1 MVPLLSKYINRIF
14 SPICRFSV
22 KLWQATSVHGH
33 GIASQSGCK
42 LIAYTT
48 TGMAHAISYLLL
60 ALVIYAYKGMNA
72 ADFRYNF
79 MPKMGTFQNL
89 YQIQLFVYNFSYL
102 DGGIK
107 KNAGWIVCC
116 LFALEGVFG
125 MVPAIH
131 MDVAS
136 DGSKCNSTQTLVMS
150 VEAFVSVH
158 MLFQSILPYLFPFV
172 LMIFPLTQ
180 MIIHFR
186 SISDVFIKD
195 LVRNVLVLAC
205 SYIITYT
212 PLALLAI
219 IIFPTILQ

>member
-1 MVPLLSKYINRIF
+1 MNHYNTYTFSSQKY
-14 SPICRFSV
+14 V
-22 KLWQATSVHGH
+22 
-33 GIASQSGCK
+33 
-42 LIAYTT
+42 
-48 TGMAHAISYLLL
+48 ISDM
-60 ALVIYAYKGMNA
+60 I
-72 ADFRYNF
+72 
-79 MPKMGTFQNL
+79 L
-89 YQIQLFVYNFSYL
+89 YQLFVYKFSYL

-125 MVPAIH
+125 MVPAIY

-205 SYIITYT
+205 SYIMTYT

>member
-1 MVPLLSKYINRIF
+1 
-14 SPICRFSV
+14 
-22 KLWQATSVHGH
+22 
-33 GIASQSGCK
+33 
-42 LIAYTT
+42 
-48 TGMAHAISYLLL
+48 
-60 ALVIYAYKGMNA
+60 
-72 ADFRYNF
+72 
-79 MPKMGTFQNL
+79 
-89 YQIQLFVYNFSYL
+89 
-102 DGGIK
+102 
-107 KNAGWIVCC
+107 
-116 LFALEGVFG
+116 
-125 MVPAIH
+125 MVPAIY

-205 SYIITYT
+205 SYIMTYT